1 MVRDIQAVA
10 LLGITLPIVLTI
22 LIAAWLNNKRID
34 TVDTSLNRRVDDLR
48 GEMVPLLREILAT
61 LKDVDRR
68 MTVLEERSSPILR
81 PPR

>member
-1 MVRDIQAVA
+1 MVRDIQAGVA

-61 LKDVDRR
+61 VKDLDRR
-68 MTVLEERSSPILR
+68 LTVLEERSS
-81 PPR
+81 

>member
-1 MVRDIQAVA
+1 MLRA
-10 LLGITLPIVLTI
+10 LLGIPLPIVLTI

-61 LKDVDRR
+61 LKDLDRR
-68 MTVLEERSSPILR
+68 MTVLEERSSPIVR
-81 PPR
+81 PSM